1 MGFAVG
7 ESLAP
12 LFDVRGQA
20 SDLRP
25 FCRIRW
31 PQPHVKT
38 GAVSYLLIKMVKF
51 TSTKVSE
58 KLKLGVPS
66 VFAKKMLAH
75 WTKSALTL

>member
-7 ESLAP
+7 GSLAP

-25 FCRIRW
+25 FCRIHW
-31 PQPHVKT
+31 PQPHAKT
-38 GAVSYLLIKMVKF
+38 DAESYLLIKMVKF

-58 KLKLGVPS
+58 KLKLEAPS

-75 WTKSALTL
+75 LRKSALTL